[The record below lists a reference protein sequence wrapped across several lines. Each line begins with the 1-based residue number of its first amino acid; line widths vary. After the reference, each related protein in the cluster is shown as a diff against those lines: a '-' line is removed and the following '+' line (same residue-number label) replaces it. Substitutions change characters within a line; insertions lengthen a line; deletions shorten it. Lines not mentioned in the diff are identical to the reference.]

1 MSNPFNEIEEMID
14 GLNNE
19 ADRKISD
26 NKPESVTY
34 STSAEAKASNEVED
48 YAETQI
54 NADRNVQNQET
65 PVNSS
70 AAQYSSG
77 VQSSYY
83 EQRTAYPVSTQ
94 QAIPQSAQEV
104 ASQPPVYQPP
114 QSNMQQNRASYTWS
128 TGGTPQNQVPYY
140 GYPQKVKKPSR
151 HIGIK
156 IVAMILCCAIV
167 SLSSVGGFALL
178 IKNGVVNVNAP
189 KNSSTTAAF
198 TINQIEQR
206 NETAPV
212 ATIVGALTP
221 QEIAD
226 KLIPSIVCIQS
237 YVNTQNSPFGGFGG
251 FNDSGM
257 EEGTEV
263 SPISE
268 GSGIIFKKDGYI
280 VTNAH
285 VISGADSIKV
295 VTSEGLTFEAEV
307 IGVDSMTDLA
317 VIKID
322 ANMELPIA
330 EFGSSDDLKVA
341 DEVMAIG
348 NPGGIQF
355 NSSVTM
361 GYVSALN
368 REIVN
373 SDNGYTLKCIQTDAA
388 INPGNSGGALVD
400 IYGHVIGINSSKIFA
415 IGYEGLGFAIPSN
428 FVQTIVSDLMEYGY
442 VKDRAMLGITGEYID
457 SMTARFYGFEAGMYV
472 AGVNAEEAIASGL
485 RKGDVITAIDGTPIT
500 SSSTISSYIAN
511 KKPGDTVELSV
522 SRAIDNENMTVS
534 IVLTESKGIV
544 S

>member
-19 ADRKISD
+19 ADRKVSD

-34 STSAEAKASNEVED
+34 STSAEVSAP
-48 YAETQI
+48 AETQM
-54 NADRNVQNQET
+54 NTERNVQNQGT
-65 PVNSS
+65 QINSS

-77 VQSSYY
+77 AQGSYY
-83 EQRTAYPVSTQ
+83 GQRTAYPAGTQ
-94 QAIPQSAQEV
+94 QAAQSA

-114 QSNMQQNRASYTWS
+114 QTNMQQNRASYTWS

-140 GYPQKVKKPSR
+140 GYPKKVKKPSR

-206 NETAPV
+206 NEAAPV
-212 ATIVGALTP
+212 ATIAGALTP

-251 FNDSGM
+251 FGGFNDFDM
-257 EEGTEV
+257 EEGTEI

-307 IGVDSMTDLA
+307 VGVDSMTDLA
-317 VIKID
+317 VIKIN

-400 IYGHVIGINSSKIFA
+400 IYGHVIGINSSKIVA
-415 IGYEGLGFAIPSN
+415 TGYEGLGFAIPSN
-428 FVQTIVSDLMEYGY
+428 FVQAIVSDLMEYGY

-457 SMTARFYGFEAGMYV
+457 SMTAGFYGFESGMYV

-511 KKPGDTVELSV
+511 KKPGDTVKLSV
-522 SRAIDNENMTVS
+522 SRAIDNENMTIS